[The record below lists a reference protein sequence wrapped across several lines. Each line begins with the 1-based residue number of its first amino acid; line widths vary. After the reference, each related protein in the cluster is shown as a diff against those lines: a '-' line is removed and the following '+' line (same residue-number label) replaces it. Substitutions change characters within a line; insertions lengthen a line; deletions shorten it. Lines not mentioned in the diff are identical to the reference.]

1 MGCGT
6 PPTRTPRRGSTMDR
20 NLHRYIIK
28 RSYKPQIVLIAISFV
43 LGLGLNPFM
52 LDLQKRIINQAIG
65 RRNFD
70 ALLWLCGGFLG
81 AVLVNGAL
89 KYVKQNLEG
98 YVSET
103 MLRDLR
109 GELYNRILRFPL
121 PHLKNTSTGQL
132 VAMILGEVEDLG
144 GYFGLAL
151 STPAFHGAMLIGTLG
166 FMVYANPW
174 MALVSMVLFPIQIV
188 FIRRLQRKVSAMS
201 RDRVRMVRGLS
212 DRIQESVGGLQE
224 IHANDTVAYES
235 GRFGRQLQ
243 RIFRIRLDI
252 YNLKFLIKW
261 INNFLEKFGQFLLLL
276 VGGWLI
282 IDHPETFNLG
292 VLVAFLQAYGQLNE
306 PWREL
311 INFFQLKE
319 NARVKYEQVI
329 ANFDPPDLRGEFSR
343 DDAVH
348 ERPAALSGAYDL
360 RQASVLLDGRTT
372 ALDHVQLTLPPRE
385 RVALVGTAG
394 SGKSTLTLV
403 LARLMG
409 FTGTVLLDG
418 GDLAQLSPGVA
429 GRAIGF
435 VPSDARL
442 FTGSVLDNLLYGL
455 RHRRADANENAA
467 EFGVASED
475 WLDLSPME
483 VSDRAGLIAAVVETV
498 RIVGLEDD
506 LFAFG
511 LRSRVDPARH
521 PEVAERVLAT
531 RRLVAARFAG
541 EQQETAVEFFDR
553 ERFSSYASIGE
564 NILFGH
570 SSLAALAL
578 EQLAQHPHFRAVIAE
593 TELEGPLVELG
604 ADVARDMV
612 EIFKDIAADN
622 ELFARFSLLTASEL
636 PEYAQIVAR
645 MGRDAPGE
653 LPPADRDRLIR
664 LALRLIP
671 ARHRL
676 GRIDEALIAKI
687 LAARHRFAE
696 TLPPDLAASFVPYDR
711 ERYFADGTLLDNL
724 LFGKVVATSSLA
736 VKKVNAIVEEVL
748 EAEHLRGLVLQVGLD
763 HHVGLFG
770 GRLSLAQRQR
780 VALARVLLKR
790 PDILIL
796 DGALNALEPGER
808 MDLHRRMLESMKDR
822 TVIAALERLDLA
834 RLYDRVVVLDAGA
847 VAETGTYRELLARED
862 SVLRRLATQ
871 AGVRVTGED

>member
-1 MGCGT
+1 ME
-6 PPTRTPRRGSTMDR
+6 R

-28 RSYKPQIVLIAISFV
+28 RSLRPQIILIAISFV
-43 LGLGLNPFM
+43 LGLALNPLM

-65 RRNFD
+65 QRNFD
-70 ALLWLCGGFLG
+70 ALLWLCGAFLG
-81 AVLVNGAL
+81 AVLLNGAL
-89 KYVKQNLEG
+89 KYVKQNFEG
-98 YVSET
+98 YISET

-109 GELYNRILRFPL
+109 GELFNRILRFPL
-121 PHLKNTSTGQL
+121 PHLKSTSTGQL

-151 STPAFHGAMLIGTLG
+151 STPAFHGAMLVGTLG

-188 FIRRLQRKVSAMS
+188 FIRRLQRKVTAMA

-224 IHANDTVAYES
+224 IYANDTVAYES
-235 GRFGRQLQ
+235 GRFRHLLQ
-243 RIFRIRLDI
+243 RIFKIRLSI
-252 YNLKFLIKW
+252 YNLKYLIKW

-282 IDHPETFNLG
+282 INHPETFNLG
-292 VLVAFLQAYGQLNE
+292 ILVAFLQAYGQLNE

-329 ANFDPPDLRGEFSR
+329 ANFDPPGLRTEFAR
-343 DDAVH
+343 DDAVPA
-348 ERPAALSGAYDL
+348 RPPPLAGAYEL
-360 RQASVLLDGRTT
+360 RQASVVLDGRTH
-372 ALDHVQLTLPPRE
+372 ALDHLQLTLSPRQH
-385 RVALVGTAG
+385 VALAGTVG
-394 SGKSTLTLV
+394 SGKSTLALV
-403 LARLMG
+403 LAKLTG
-409 FTGTVLLDG
+409 FTGTILLDG
-418 GDLAQLSPGVA
+418 TDLAQFPPGVA

-435 VPSDARL
+435 VSADARL

-455 RHRRADANENAA
+455 RHRRAEATGRRGDV
-467 EFGVASED
+467 GLGSED
-475 WLDLSPME
+475 WLDLSPLA
-483 VSDRAGLIAAVVETV
+483 VSDRTELVTLALEVV
-498 RIVGLEDD
+498 RLVGLEDD
-506 LFAFG
+506 LFALG
-511 LRSRVDPARH
+511 LRSRVDPERH
-521 PEVAERVLAT
+521 PDVAARILAT
-531 RRLVAARFAG
+531 RRLVSERFAG

-553 ERFSSYASIGE
+553 DRFSSYASIGE
-564 NILFGH
+564 NVVFGH
-570 SSLAALAL
+570 SATAALAL
-578 EQLAQHPHFRAVIAE
+578 EHLPQHPHFRAVLAAA
-593 TELEGPLVELG
+593 ELEGPLVELG

-636 PEYAQIVAR
+636 PEYAQVVAR
-645 MGRDAPGE
+645 LSRGAPSALGA
-653 LPPADRDRLIR
+653 ADRDRLIR

-676 GRIDEALIAKI
+676 GRIDEPFIAKV

-736 VKKVNAIVEEVL
+736 VKKVNAIAEEILEAEGLRVLVL
-748 EAEHLRGLVLQVGLD
+748 EAGLD

-770 GRLSLAQRQR
+770 GRLSLPQRQR
-780 VALARVLLKR
+780 MALGRVLLKR

-796 DGALNALEPGER
+796 DGAMTALEPGER
-808 MDLHRRMLESMKDR
+808 MELHRRVLEAMKDR
-822 TVIAALERLDLA
+822 TVIAAVERPDLA
-834 RLYDRVVVLDAGA
+834 RLYDLVVVLDAG
-847 VAETGTYRELLARED
+847 VVVQTGTYRELLAQD
-862 SVLRRLATQ
+862 PGVFRRLAAE

>member
-1 MGCGT
+1 V
-6 PPTRTPRRGSTMDR
+6 DR
-20 NLHRYIIK
+20 NLHRYIIR
-28 RSYKPQIVLIAISFV
+28 RSLKLQIVLIAISFI
-43 LGLGLNPFM
+43 LGLGLNPLM

-65 RRNFD
+65 RRNFE
-70 ALLWLCGGFLG
+70 ALLWLCGAFLG
-81 AVLVNGAL
+81 AVLLNGAL
-89 KYVKQNLEG
+89 KYVRQNLEG
-98 YVSET
+98 YISET

-109 GELYNRILRFPL
+109 SELYNRILRFPL
-121 PHLKNTSTGQL
+121 PHLKTTSTGQM

-151 STPAFHGAMLIGTLG
+151 STPAFNGAMLLGTLG
-166 FMVYANPW
+166 YMVYANPW

-224 IHANDTVAYES
+224 IYANDTAAYEA
-235 GRFGRQLQ
+235 GRFGHQLQ
-243 RIFRIRLDI
+243 RIFKLRLNI
-252 YNLKFLIKW
+252 YNLKYLIKW

-282 IDHPETFNLG
+282 INHPESFNLG
-292 VLVAFLQAYGQLNE
+292 ILVAFLQAYSQLNE

-329 ANFDPPDLRGEFSR
+329 ANFDPPGLRGEFPK
-343 DDAVH
+343 DDAAH
-348 ERPAALSGAYDL
+348 ERPPALAGAYDL
-360 RQASVLLDGRTT
+360 RKASVILDGRTH
-372 ALDHVQLTLPPRE
+372 ALDHVQLALSPRQH
-385 RVALVGTAG
+385 VAVVGTSG
-394 SGKSTLTLV
+394 SGKSTLALV
-403 LARLMG
+403 LAKLAG
-409 FTGTVLLDG
+409 YTGTVLLDG
-418 GDLAQLSPGVA
+418 TDLAQLPASQV

-455 RHRRADANENAA
+455 RHHRAERP
-467 EFGVASED
+467 ASDGALGLAGED
-475 WLDLSPME
+475 WLDLSPLG
-483 VSDRAGLIAAVVETV
+483 VTDRESLVGVALEAV
-498 RIVGLEDD
+498 RLVGLDAD

-511 LRSRVDPARH
+511 LRSRLDPARH
-521 PEVAERVLAT
+521 PDVAERILAT
-531 RRLVAARFAG
+531 RRQVADRFAG
-541 EQQETAVEFFDR
+541 EGRETAVEFFDR

-570 SSLAALAL
+570 SPDAGLAL
-578 EQLAQHPHFRAVIAE
+578 EHLAQHPHFRQVLGE
-593 TELEGPLVELG
+593 VELEAPLIQLG

-622 ELFARFSLLTASEL
+622 ELFTRFSLLTANEL
-636 PEYAQIVAR
+636 PEYAQVVAR
-645 MGRDAPGE
+645 LDRESPGA
-653 LPPADRDRLIR
+653 LVVADRDRLTR

-676 GRIDEALIAKI
+676 GRIDEPFMAKV
-687 LAARHRFAE
+687 LAARRQFAE
-696 TLPPDLAASFVPYDR
+696 TLPADLAASFVPYDR

-724 LFGKVVATSSLA
+724 LFGKVVATSSQA

-748 EAEHLRGLVLQVGLD
+748 ETENLRGLVLEVGLD

-770 GRLSLAQRQR
+770 ARLSIQQRQR
-780 VALARVLLKR
+780 VALARVMLKR

-796 DGALNALEPGER
+796 DGSFAVCEPGER
-808 MDLHRRMLESMKDR
+808 MELHRRVLAAMKDR
-822 TVIAALERLDLA
+822 TVIAAVERPDIA
-834 RLYDRVVVLDAGA
+834 RLYDHVVVLDAGT
-847 VAETGTYRELLARED
+847 VAETGPYQELIGRETGL
-862 SVLRRLATQ
+862 LRRIATQ
-871 AGVRVTGED
+871 AGVPVVGED

>member
-1 MGCGT
+1 
-6 PPTRTPRRGSTMDR
+6 MDR

-28 RSYKPQIVLIAISFV
+28 RSLRPQLILIAISFI
-43 LGLGLNPFM
+43 LGLGLNPVM

-65 RRNFD
+65 QRNFE
-70 ALLWLCGGFLG
+70 ALLWLCGFFLG
-81 AVLVNGAL
+81 AVILNGAF

-98 YVSET
+98 YISET

-121 PHLKNTSTGQL
+121 LHLKSTSTGQL

-151 STPAFHGAMLIGTLG
+151 STPAFHGAMLVGTLG
-166 FMVYANPW
+166 YMVYANPW

-212 DRIQESVGGLQE
+212 DRIQESVSGLQE
-224 IHANDTVAYES
+224 IYANDTTAYES
-235 GRFGRQLQ
+235 GRFRHQLQ
-243 RIFRIRLDI
+243 RIFRIRLNI
-252 YNLKFLIKW
+252 YNLKYLIKW
-261 INNFLEKFGQFLLLL
+261 LNNFLEKFGQFILLL

-282 IDHPETFNLG
+282 INHPETFNLG
-292 VLVAFLQAYGQLNE
+292 ILVAFLQAYSQLNE

-311 INFFQLKE
+311 INFFQLRE

-343 DDAVH
+343 DDAVR
-348 ERPAALSGAYDL
+348 EPPPVLGGAYDL
-360 RQASVLLDGRTT
+360 RQANVVLDGRTH
-372 ALDHVQLTLPPRE
+372 ALDHVQLTLGARQS
-385 RVALVGTAG
+385 VALVGTAG
-394 SGKSTLTLV
+394 SGKSTLAQV
-403 LARLMG
+403 LAKLTG
-409 FTGTVLLDG
+409 YTGTVLLDG
-418 GDLAQLSPGVA
+418 TDLAQIPPSVA

-435 VPSDARL
+435 VSADARL

-455 RHRRADANENAA
+455 RHRRVKKPDVEL
-467 EFGVASED
+467 GLGGED
-475 WLDLSPME
+475 WLDLSPLD
-483 VSDRAGLIAAVVETV
+483 VTDRAGLVAAALEVV
-498 RIVGLEDD
+498 RLVGLEDD

-521 PEVAERVLAT
+521 PHVAERLLTT
-531 RRLVAARFAG
+531 RRLMATRFAG
-541 EQQETAVEFFDR
+541 EGQETAVEFFDR
-553 ERFSSYASIGE
+553 DHFSSYASIGE

-570 SSLAALAL
+570 SSLSALAL
-578 EQLAQHPHFRAVIAE
+578 ERLAEHPQFRAVVAE
-593 TELEGPLVELG
+593 VGLEGLLVELG

-636 PEYAQIVAR
+636 PEYAQVVAR
-645 MGRDAPGE
+645 MGRGSLDQLAA
-653 LPPADRDRLIR
+653 ADRERLVR

-676 GRIDEALIAKI
+676 GRIDEPFVTKV
-687 LAARHRFAE
+687 LAARRRLPE
-696 TLPPDLAASFVPYDR
+696 TLAPDEAASFVPYDR

-736 VKKVNAIVEEVL
+736 VKKVNAIVEEIL
-748 EAEHLRGLVLQVGLD
+748 EAEGLRGLVLEVGLD

-770 GRLSLAQRQR
+770 GRLSLPQRQR
-780 VALARVLLKR
+780 IALARALLKR

-796 DGALNALEPGER
+796 DGAMTALEPGER
-808 MDLHRRMLESMKDR
+808 VELHRRVLDAMKDR
-822 TVIAALERLDLA
+822 TVIAAVERPDLA
-834 RLYDRVVVLDAGA
+834 REYDRVVVLDAGT
-847 VAETGTYRELLARED
+847 VVETGTYRELIAQENG
-862 SVLRRLATQ
+862 VLRRIATQ
-871 AGVRVTGED
+871 AGVRVAGGD

>member
-1 MGCGT
+1 VE
-6 PPTRTPRRGSTMDR
+6 R
-20 NLHRYIIK
+20 NLHRYIIN
-28 RSYKPQIVLIAISFV
+28 RSLRTQLVLIAISFV
-43 LGLGLNPFM
+43 LGLGLNPVM

-65 RRNFD
+65 QRNFD

-81 AVLVNGAL
+81 AVVVNGAL

-98 YVSET
+98 YISET

-121 PHLKNTSTGQL
+121 LHLKNTSTGQL

-151 STPAFHGAMLIGTLG
+151 STPAFHGAMLLGTLG
-166 FMVYANPW
+166 YMVYANPW

-201 RDRVRMVRGLS
+201 RDRVRLVRGLS

-224 IHANDTVAYES
+224 IYANDTAAYES
-235 GRFGRQLQ
+235 GRFRHQLQ
-243 RIFRIRLDI
+243 RIFRIRLSI
-252 YNLKFLIKW
+252 YNLKYLIKW

-282 IDHPETFNLG
+282 INHPDTFNLG
-292 VLVAFLQAYGQLNE
+292 ILVAFLQAYGQLNE

-329 ANFDPPDLRGEFSR
+329 ANFDPSGLRGEFPR
-343 DDAVH
+343 DDTAR
-348 ERPAALSGAYDL
+348 ERPAALAGAYDL
-360 RQASVLLDGRTT
+360 RQASVVLDGRTQ
-372 ALDHVQLTLPPRE
+372 ALDHLQLVLAPRQH
-385 RVALVGTAG
+385 VALVGTAG
-394 SGKSTLTLV
+394 SGKSTLALV
-403 LARLMG
+403 LAKLTG
-409 FTGTVLLDG
+409 YTGTILLDG
-418 GDLAQLSPGVA
+418 ADLAQLPPGQA

-435 VPSDARL
+435 VPADARL

-455 RHRRADANENAA
+455 RHRRAEERARDTEL
-467 EFGVASED
+467 GLGGED
-475 WLDLSPME
+475 WLDLAPIE
-483 VSDRAGLIAAVVETV
+483 VSDRTGLVAVALEAV
-498 RIVGLEDD
+498 RLVGLEDD

-511 LRSRVDPARH
+511 LRSRVDPTRH
-521 PEVAERVLAT
+521 RDVAERIVAT
-531 RRLVAARFAG
+531 RRLVAARFASEG
-541 EQQETAVEFFDR
+541 QETTVEFFDR
-553 ERFSSYASIGE
+553 DRFSSYASIGE

-570 SSLAALAL
+570 SSHAGLAL
-578 EQLAQHPHFRAVIAE
+578 EELPHHPHFRAVVTE
-593 TELEGPLVELG
+593 VELEGALVELG

-636 PEYAQIVAR
+636 PEYGQVVAR
-645 MGRDAPGE
+645 MGRSTLAE
-653 LPPADRDRLIR
+653 LAAADRDRLIR

-676 GRIDEALIAKI
+676 GRIDEPFVAKV
-687 LAARHRFAE
+687 LAARRRFVE
-696 TLPPDLAASFVPYDR
+696 TLPPELAASFVPYDR
-711 ERYFADGTLLDNL
+711 ERYFTDGTLLDNL

-748 EAEHLRGLVLQVGLD
+748 EAEDLRGLVLEVGLD

-770 GRLSLAQRQR
+770 GRLSLPQRQR

-796 DGALNALEPGER
+796 DGALAALEPGER
-808 MDLHRRMLESMKDR
+808 MELHRRMLESMKDR
-822 TVIAALERLDLA
+822 TVIAVVERPDLA
-834 RLYDRVVVLDAGA
+834 RLYDRVVVLDAGV
-847 VAETGTYRELLARED
+847 VAETGTYQELIAQETG
-862 SVLRRLATQ
+862 VLRRIATQ

>member
-1 MGCGT
+1 M
-6 PPTRTPRRGSTMDR
+6 PQTRTRDGRPVER
-20 NLHRYIIK
+20 NLHRYIVK
-28 RSYKPQIVLIAISFV
+28 RSLRAQLILIGISFV
-43 LGLGLNPFM
+43 LGLGLNPLM

-65 RRNFD
+65 RRNFE

-81 AVLVNGAL
+81 AVILNGAL
-89 KYVKQNLEG
+89 KYVKQNMEG
-98 YVSET
+98 YISET

-121 PHLKNTSTGQL
+121 LHLKNTSTGQL

-144 GYFGLAL
+144 GYFGVAL
-151 STPAFHGAMLIGTLG
+151 STPAFHGAMLIGTFG

-174 MALVSMVLFPIQIV
+174 MALVAMVLFPIQMF
-188 FIRRLQRKVSAMS
+188 FIRRLQKKVTTMS
-201 RDRVRMVRGLS
+201 RERVRMVRGLS

-224 IHANDTVAYES
+224 IYANDTVAYES
-235 GRFGRQLQ
+235 NRYRHLLQ
-243 RIFRIRLDI
+243 RIFKIRLNI
-252 YNLKFLIKW
+252 YNLKYLIKW

-282 IDHPETFNLG
+282 IHHPESFNLG
-292 VLVAFLQAYGQLNE
+292 ILVAFLQAYGQLNE

-329 ANFDPPDLRGEFSR
+329 ANFDPPDLRAEFAR
-343 DDAVH
+343 DDALP
-348 ERPAALSGAYDL
+348 ERPTALAGAYDL
-360 RQASVLLDGRTT
+360 RQASVVLDGRTQ
-372 ALDHVQLTLPPRE
+372 ALDHVQLTLSPHE
-385 RVALVGTAG
+385 HVALVGTAG
-394 SGKSTLTLV
+394 SGKSTLALV
-403 LARLMG
+403 LAKLTN

-418 GDLAQLSPGVA
+418 SDLAQLTPGLA

-435 VPSDARL
+435 VPTDARL

-455 RHRRADANENAA
+455 RHRRGEGP
-467 EFGVASED
+467 ERELELGLSGED
-475 WLDLSPME
+475 WLDLGPLE
-483 VSDRAGLIAAVVETV
+483 VSDRPGLVAAALDAV
-498 RIVGLEDD
+498 RLVGLEDD

-511 LRSRVDPARH
+511 LRVRLDPGRH
-521 PEVAERVLAT
+521 PEIAERVLAT
-531 RRLVAARFAG
+531 RRLLATRFAG

-553 ERFSSYASIGE
+553 DRFSSYASIGE

-570 SSLAALAL
+570 SSHSSLSLDH
-578 EQLAQHPHFRAVIAE
+578 LAQHPHFRAVIAE
-593 TELEGPLVELG
+593 VELEGALVELG

-636 PEYAQIVAR
+636 PEYAQVVAR
-645 MGRDAPGE
+645 VGRDASNIA
-653 LPPADRDRLIR
+653 PADRDRLIR

-676 GRIDEALIAKI
+676 GRIDDAFIGKV
-687 LAARHRFAE
+687 LAARRRFDE
-696 TLPPDLAASFVPYDR
+696 TLPEPLRASFVAYDR
-711 ERYFADGTLLDNL
+711 ERYFADGSLLDNL

-748 EAEHLRGLVLQVGLD
+748 EREGLRGLVLEVGLE

-770 GRLSLAQRQR
+770 GRLSLPQRQR
-780 VALARVLLKR
+780 VALARVLLKH

-796 DGALNALEPGER
+796 DGAMGALEPGER
-808 MDLHRRMLESMKDR
+808 MELHRRILDAMKDR
-822 TVIAALERLDLA
+822 TVIAAVERPDLA
-834 RLYDRVVVLDAGA
+834 RLYHRVVVLDAGA
-847 VAETGTYRELLARED
+847 VVETGAYRELIARES
-862 SVLRRLATQ
+862 SVLHRLAVQ
-871 AGVRVTGED
+871 AGVRVTGDD

>member
-1 MGCGT
+1 VE
-6 PPTRTPRRGSTMDR
+6 R
-20 NLHRYIIK
+20 NLHRYIVK
-28 RSYKPQIVLIAISFV
+28 RSLRPQLVLIAISFV

-52 LDLQKRIINQAIG
+52 LELQKRIINQAIG
-65 RRNFD
+65 QRNFD

-81 AVLVNGAL
+81 AVLLNGAL

-98 YVSET
+98 YISET

-121 PHLKNTSTGQL
+121 LHLKSTSTGQL

-151 STPAFHGAMLIGTLG
+151 STPAFHGAMLFGTLG
-166 FMVYANPW
+166 YMVYANPW

-212 DRIQESVGGLQE
+212 DRIQESVGGLPE
-224 IHANDTVAYES
+224 IYANDTAAYES
-235 GRFGRQLQ
+235 GRFRHQLQ
-243 RIFRIRLDI
+243 RIFRLRLSI
-252 YNLKFLIKW
+252 YNLKYLIKW

-282 IDHPETFNLG
+282 IHQPEAFNLG
-292 VLVAFLQAYGQLNE
+292 ILVAFLQAYGQLNE

-329 ANFDPPDLRGEFSR
+329 ANFDPPGLRGEFVR
-343 DDAVH
+343 DDAAR
-348 ERPAALSGAYDL
+348 ERPPALAGAYDL
-360 RQASVLLDGRTT
+360 RQASVVLDGRTH
-372 ALDHVQLTLPPRE
+372 ALDHLQLTLVPRQH
-385 RVALVGTAG
+385 VALVGTAG
-394 SGKSTLTLV
+394 SGKSTLAQV
-403 LARLMG
+403 LAKQMAYA
-409 FTGTVLLDG
+409 GTVLLDG
-418 GDLAQLSPGVA
+418 MDLAQLPASVA

-435 VPSDARL
+435 VTADARL

-455 RHRRADANENAA
+455 RHRRVQERDADL
-467 EFGVASED
+467 GLGGED
-475 WLDLSPME
+475 WLDLSPLE
-483 VSDRAGLIAAVVETV
+483 VTDRAGLVATALEAV
-498 RIVGLEDD
+498 RLVGLEGD

-521 PEVAERVLAT
+521 QAVAERILAT

-541 EQQETAVEFFDR
+541 EGQETAVEFFDR
-553 ERFSSYASIGE
+553 DRFSSYASIGE

-570 SSLAALAL
+570 TPHAALAL
-578 EQLAQHPHFRAVIAE
+578 EQLAQHPHFRTVASEV
-593 TELEGPLVELG
+593 ELEAPLVELG
-604 ADVARDMV
+604 GDVARDMV

-636 PEYAQIVAR
+636 PEYAQVVAR
-645 MGRDAPGE
+645 MGRGSLAE
-653 LPPADRDRLIR
+653 LAAADRDRLIR

-676 GRIDEALIAKI
+676 GRIDEPFVTKV
-687 LAARHRFAE
+687 LAARRRFAE
-696 TLPPDLAASFVPYDR
+696 TLPPDLAESFVPYDR
-711 ERYFADGTLLDNL
+711 ERYFSDGALLDNL

-736 VKKVNAIVEEVL
+736 VKRVNAIVEEIL
-748 EAEHLRGLVLQVGLD
+748 EAEDLRGLVLEVGLD

-770 GRLSLAQRQR
+770 GRLSLPQRQR
-780 VALARVLLKR
+780 MALARAVLKR

-796 DGALNALEPGER
+796 DGAMTALEPGER
-808 MDLHRRMLESMKDR
+808 TELHRRMLAAMKDR
-822 TVIAALERLDLA
+822 TVIAAVERPDLA
-834 RLYDRVVVLDAGA
+834 RLYDRVVVLDAGT
-847 VAETGTYRELLARED
+847 VVETGTYRELITRD
-862 SVLRRLATQ
+862 GGVLRRLATQ
-871 AGVRVTGED
+871 AGVAVTGED

>member
-1 MGCGT
+1 V
-6 PPTRTPRRGSTMDR
+6 DR

-28 RSYKPQIVLIAISFV
+28 RSLRPQLVLIAISFV
-43 LGLGLNPFM
+43 LGLGLNPVM

-65 RRNFD
+65 QRNLE
-70 ALLWLCGGFLG
+70 ALFRLCGFFLG
-81 AVLVNGAL
+81 AVLLNGAF

-98 YVSET
+98 YISET

-121 PHLKNTSTGQL
+121 LYLKSTSTGQL

-151 STPAFHGAMLIGTLG
+151 STPSFHGAMLVGTLG
-166 FMVYANPW
+166 YMVYANPW
-174 MALVSMVLFPIQIV
+174 MALISMVLFPIQMI
-188 FIRRLQRKVSAMS
+188 FIRRLQRRVSAMS

-235 GRFGRQLQ
+235 GRFRHQLQ
-243 RIFRIRLDI
+243 RIFRIRLNI
-252 YNLKFLIKW
+252 YNLKYLIKW

-282 IDHPETFNLG
+282 INRPETFNLG

-329 ANFDPPDLRGEFSR
+329 ANFDPPGLRGEFPR
-343 DDAVH
+343 DDAAR
-348 ERPAALSGAYDL
+348 ERPPALAGAYEL
-360 RQASVLLDGRTT
+360 RQTSVVLDGRTQ
-372 ALDHVQLTLPPRE
+372 ALDHLQLALAARQH
-385 RVALVGTAG
+385 VALVGTAG
-394 SGKSTLTLV
+394 SGKSTLTQV
-403 LARLMG
+403 LAKLMDY
-409 FTGTVLLDG
+409 TGTVLLDG
-418 GDLAQLSPGVA
+418 TDLTRIPPARA

-435 VPSDARL
+435 VSADARL

-455 RHRRADANENAA
+455 RHRRVEEGDRRPEVG
-467 EFGVASED
+467 EDD
-475 WLDLSPME
+475 WLDLSPLE
-483 VSDRAGLIAAVVETV
+483 VMDRQGLVAAALEAV
-498 RIVGLEDD
+498 RLVGLEDD

-511 LRSRVDPARH
+511 LRSRIDPARR
-521 PEVAERVLAT
+521 PDMAERILAT
-531 RRLVAARFAG
+531 RRLVTARFAG
-541 EQQETAVEFFDR
+541 EGEETAVEFFDR
-553 ERFSSYASIGE
+553 DRFSSYASIGE

-570 SSLAALAL
+570 SSRDALDLA
-578 EQLAQHPHFRAVIAE
+578 QLAQQPHFRAVIAE
-593 TELEGPLVELG
+593 VELEGRLVELG

-636 PEYAQIVAR
+636 PEYAQVVAR
-645 MGRDAPGE
+645 MGRGALTE
-653 LPPADRDRLIR
+653 LAAADRDRLIR

-676 GRIDEALIAKI
+676 GRIDEPFMAKV
-687 LAARHRFAE
+687 LAARTRFAE
-696 TLPPDLAASFVPYDR
+696 TLPPDLAASFAPYDR

-736 VKKVNAIVEEVL
+736 VKKVNAIVEKVL
-748 EAEHLRGLVLQVGLD
+748 EAEDLRGLVLEVGLD

-770 GRLSLAQRQR
+770 GRLALPQRQR

-796 DGALNALEPGER
+796 DGAMGALEGGER
-808 MDLHRRMLESMKDR
+808 VELHRRVLTVMKDR
-822 TVIAALERLDLA
+822 TVVAAVERPDLA
-834 RLYDRVVVLDAGA
+834 RLYDRVVVLDAGM
-847 VAETGTYRELLARED
+847 VVETGAYQELIARENG
-862 SVLRRLATQ
+862 VLRRIAIQ
-871 AGVRVTGED
+871 AGVPLAGGD